1 MTAKE
6 SIESASAAFCESFN
20 GGDAAGV
27 AALYT
32 SDAQIM
38 PPGASR
44 IDGRQ
49 AIQDFWQGFVD
60 ANVGDLVLR
69 SDEIEDFGNQAL
81 DIGTVSASAPGE
93 ADSRVQLTGKYI
105 VLWTQ
110 DANGAWQL
118 HRDIWN
124 WDA

>member
-20 GGDAAGV
+20 RGDAAGV

-60 ANVGDLVLR
+60 ANVGDLTLR
-69 SDEIEDFGNQAL
+69 SDEVEDFGNQAA

-93 ADSRVQLTGKYI
+93 GDARVQLTGKYI
-105 VLWTQ
+105 VMWMKG
-110 DANGAWQL
+110 ANGAWHI

>member
-1 MTAKE
+1 MTARE
-6 SIESASAAFCESFN
+6 SIESGLAAFCEAFN

-27 AALYT
+27 AAHYT
-32 SDAQIM
+32 SDARIL
-38 PPGASR
+38 PPGASSV
-44 IDGRQ
+44 DGRQ
-49 AIQDFWQGFVD
+49 GIQEFWQGFVD
-60 ANVGDLVLR
+60 ANVGDLVLT
-69 SDEIEDFGNQAL
+69 SDEIEDFGNQAV

-93 ADSRVQLTGKYI
+93 ADSRAQLSGKYI